1 MPATVTQTTT
11 CTHLGVLLMGIYSR
25 RKPGASLRGMG
36 YGFGRFARGA
46 GYLLRGLRDGRM
58 SLVAVGCLMIVRFL
72 VSRRGRSGKVT
83 EFRLNS
89 GSRVELRVK

>member
-1 MPATVTQTTT
+1 MRILV
-11 CTHLGVLLMGIYSR
+11 
-25 RKPGASLRGMG
+25 RKR
-36 YGFGRFARGA
+36 FGRGA

-58 SLVAVGCLMIVRFL
+58 SLVALGCLMIVRFL

-83 EFRLNS
+83 EFRLDS